1 MREPHLF
8 KKHRMEIVA
17 FLLIV
22 FCLSSC
28 AALEEA
34 SKRRQEK
41 IKQQQSKRYLTLAR
55 PDAQISVS
63 TGALEIGSDHYT
75 LTFHEDLL
83 KNKAFDEP
91 REREGFGRGAL
102 VYMES
107 LYTFIEELFGI
118 EPPVRRIGIILYEEF
133 QGTTRVAITETNYSM
148 MPQGN
153 EILRTVGKVTMHF
166 PMAMFDQRD
175 VRGARV
181 DACVYYGLLLSGM
194 VHRRDSRVCTER
206 VRQRLRAFRD

>member
-8 KKHRMEIVA
+8 KKHRTEILA
-17 FLLIV
+17 HLLIV

-75 LTFHEDLL
+75 LTFHEELAQKQSL
-83 KNKAFDEP
+83 
-91 REREGFGRGAL
+91 RRTERA
-102 VYMES
+102 
-107 LYTFIEELFGI
+107 
-118 EPPVRRIGIILYEEF
+118 RRIRTRRAGVYGEPLY
-133 QGTTRVAITETNYSM
+133 
-148 MPQGN
+148 
-153 EILRTVGKVTMHF
+153 
-166 PMAMFDQRD
+166 
-175 VRGARV
+175 
-181 DACVYYGLLLSGM
+181 
-194 VHRRDSRVCTER
+194 VH
-206 VRQRLRAFRD
+206 